1 METDIIAIIVLNIKT
16 LGLWDGKPFAQ
27 DTWLSQDLNTN
38 ILTPNP
44 LLLFEMK
51 F

>member
-16 LGLWDGKPFAQ
+16 LGLWDGKPFPQ
-27 DTWLSQDLNTN
+27 DTWLSQDLNTD